1 MAASSLSSGERL
13 LLLVQREIG
22 RITGLLWIPFVIAI
36 GRFGFRWRIEG
47 VAETRREFRRLRKA
61 SSAPL
66 LVCGNHLTMLDS
78 FLIAMALGG
87 PWYFITH
94 YASIP
99 WNTPARENFA
109 SVWWKR
115 ILVYLVKCIPVSRGG
130 DRRAIG
136 NVLARISW
144 LLSIGEVALIFPE
157 GGRSRTGRV
166 DTEAVTYGVGGI
178 VKALPDCRVLC
189 VYVRG
194 DKQQGYTT
202 LPARGDR
209 FRVVLQSLEPKTTQR
224 GLRGSLN
231 ISKQI
236 ISQLADM
243 ERGYFDD
250 RK

>member
-1 MAASSLSSGERL
+1 M
-13 LLLVQREIG
+13 
-22 RITGLLWIPFVIAI
+22 
-36 GRFGFRWRIEG
+36 
-47 VAETRREFRRLRKA
+47 
-61 SSAPL
+61 

-78 FLIAMALGG
+78 FLITMVLGG
-87 PWYFITH
+87 PWYLITH

-109 SVWWKR
+109 RVWWMR
-115 ILVYLVKCIPVSRGG
+115 ILVYLLKCVPVSRGG

-166 DTEAVTYGVGGI
+166 NTEAVTYGVGRI
-178 VKALPDCRVLC
+178 VRALPDCRVLC

-194 DKQQGYTT
+194 DRQQGYTA

-209 FRVVLQSLEPKTTQR
+209 FRVILRSLEPKTTQR
-224 GLRGSLN
+224 GLRGSLD
-231 ISKQI
+231 ISKQV

-243 ERGYFDD
+243 ERRYFDD
-250 RK
+250 RQ

>member
-1 MAASSLSSGERL
+1 MAVPSLSVGERL
-13 LLLVQREIG
+13 SLVAQREIG
-22 RITGLLWIPFVIAI
+22 RLTGLLWIPLTMAL
-36 GRFGFRWRIEG
+36 GRYGFRWRIEG
-47 VAETRREFRRLRKA
+47 VRETRREFRRLRKA

-66 LVCGNHLTMLDS
+66 LVCANHLTMLDS
-78 FLIAMALGG
+78 FLVAMALGG
-87 PWYFITH
+87 PWYFIGH

-109 SVWWKR
+109 SVSWMR
-115 ILVYLVKCIPVSRGG
+115 ILVYLIKCVPVSRGG

-136 NVLARISW
+136 NVLAKITW

-166 DTEAVTYGVGGI
+166 DTEAVTYGVGRI
-178 VKALPDCRVLC
+178 LRALPDCRVLC

-194 DKQQGYTT
+194 DRQEGHTA
-202 LPARGDR
+202 LPTRGDR
-209 FRVVLQSLEPKTTQR
+209 FRVSLRSLEPKTTQR
-224 GLRGSLN
+224 GLRGSLD

-236 ISQLADM
+236 ISQLAEM
-243 ERGYFDD
+243 ERRYFDD

>member
-1 MAASSLSSGERL
+1 MPSSSLTAGERL
-13 LLLVQREIG
+13 SLLAQREIG
-22 RITGLLWIPFVIAI
+22 RITSLVWIPVVVAI

-47 VAETRREFRRLRKA
+47 IKESRREFKRLRKE
-61 SSAPL
+61 STTPL
-66 LVCGNHLTMLDS
+66 LICANHLTMLDS
-78 FLIAMALGG
+78 FLIATALGS
-87 PWYFITH
+87 PWYFATH
-94 YASIP
+94 YAAIP

-109 SVWWKR
+109 SKWWMR
-115 ILVYLVKCIPVSRGG
+115 ILVYLIKCVPVSRGG

-166 DTEAVTYGVGGI
+166 DTEAVTYGVGRI
-178 VKALPDCRVLC
+178 VQALPDCRVLC
-189 VYVRG
+189 VYLRG
-194 DKQQGYTT
+194 DGQRGYTA

-209 FRVVLQSLEPKTTQR
+209 FRIALRSLEPKTTQR
-224 GLRGSLN
+224 GLRASLD

-243 ERGYFDD
+243 ERRYFDD
-250 RK
+250 R